1 MVSVD
6 DAVLRIRTEPLT
18 SKYASVPPADEEQMQ
33 RFLAAPPASSFRLI
47 DFEYADVVTLE
58 SLPPQFVLR
67 VSGTKPIANMTVQL
81 VPLVF
86 IQQPE
91 YWGIEVV
98 GSLPEIGLP
107 ALAPYEVSLAITP
120 FLGTKGIEVIGAS
133 RVQRFDIQR
142 SGGEA

>member
-1 MVSVD
+1 VRGGSD
-6 DAVLRIRTEPLT
+6 DQRHLDRAAHPDCRTAAGAVPALGPL
-18 SKYASVPPADEEQMQ
+18 ARGGRGRRPGLPPAG
-33 RFLAAPPASSFRLI
+33 
-47 DFEYADVVTLE
+47 
-58 SLPPQFVLR
+58 LPLPSEL
-67 VSGTKPIANMTVQL
+67 
-81 VPLVF
+81 LVF

-120 FLGTKGIEVIGAS
+120 FLGAKGIEVIGAS